1 MVFGIRSRI
10 GSNRKQ
16 PSLSRLKRI
25 VSLRMLVPS
34 MKIALAQ
41 FNPTVGDFEGNSSR
55 ILDFARQAQAGGAE
69 IAVFSE
75 LCLCGY
81 PPQDLIER
89 PAFVQHNRETL
100 ARLAKAVPIPSI
112 VGYVGKAQDD
122 TGKPVANSAAMI
134 GNGKILFEQRKMLL
148 PTYDVF
154 DESRYFQPAHTQ
166 HAFLLGAETL
176 GITICEDI
184 WNDKDFWAQRLYERD
199 PVAELVA
206 KGSSI
211 VLNISSS
218 PYTIDKRSIRHN
230 MLQAMARRHQVPVV
244 YVNQVGGNDS
254 LIFDGSS
261 VAFMPDGRVGALAK
275 SFEEDLVFFDTAS
288 GLGDIRPQIRDEIEA
303 AYRALVLGTRDYVR
317 KCGFRKVVIGL
328 SGGIDSALVAAI
340 ATDALS
346 AENVVGVSMPGPY
359 SSEGSILDAR
369 KLACNL
375 GIDLYVLPITETFNS
390 YRETLK
396 DTFAGLQ
403 PGVAEENIQARIRGN
418 LLMALSNKFGSLV
431 LSTGNKSEM
440 AVGYCTLYGD
450 MAGGLAVISDVPKTM
465 VYDLARCANRAA
477 PRIPEESLSK
487 PPSAELRPN
496 QTDQDTLPPYDVLDR
511 ILKAYVEDLRSP
523 EEIAQHYG
531 FSMDLVR
538 GVAMQ
543 VDRNEYKRK
552 QAPPGLKVTSKA
564 FSVGRRFPLAQKFVV

>member
-1 MVFGIRSRI
+1 
-10 GSNRKQ
+10 
-16 PSLSRLKRI
+16 
-25 VSLRMLVPS
+25 

-41 FNPTVGDFEGNSSR
+41 FNPTVGDFEGNSAR
-55 ILDFARQAQAGGAE
+55 ILELVGAAQAGGAD

-89 PAFVQHNRETL
+89 PSFVQRNHEAL
-100 ARLAKAVPIPSI
+100 ARLAQIVPIPAL

-122 TGKPVANSAAMI
+122 TGKPVANSAALI
-134 GNGKILFEQRKMLL
+134 GRGKILFEQRKMLL

-154 DESRYFQPAHTQ
+154 DETRYFQPADTQ
-166 HAFLLGAETL
+166 HAFLLGSETL

-184 WNDKDFWAQRLYERD
+184 WNDKNFWTQRLYERD
-199 PVAELVA
+199 PVSELVG

-211 VLNISSS
+211 VLNVSSS
-218 PYTIDKRSIRHN
+218 PYTLEKRGVRHD
-230 MLQAMARRHQVPVV
+230 MLRAVAKRHQVPVV

-261 VAFMPDGRVGALAK
+261 VAFLPDGRVAALAK
-275 SFEEDLVFFDTAS
+275 SFEEDLVFFDSST
-288 GLGDIRPQIRDEIEA
+288 GVGDIRPQIADEIEA
-303 AYRALVLGTRDYVR
+303 AYRALVIGTRDYVC

-328 SGGIDSALVAAI
+328 SGGIDSALVATI
-340 ATDALS
+340 AADALGP
-346 AENVVGVSMPGPY
+346 ENVTGVGMPGPY
-359 SSEGSILDAR
+359 SSEGSLTDAR
-369 KLACNL
+369 QLASNL
-375 GIDLYVLPITETFNS
+375 GIQLLVIPITEAFNT
-390 YRETLK
+390 YRTALSGA
-396 DTFAGLQ
+396 FAGL
-403 PGVAEENIQARIRGN
+403 PADVTEENLQARTRGN

-465 VYDLARCANRAA
+465 VYELCRFANRTAQ
-477 PRIPEESLSK
+477 RIPEEIFVK
-487 PPSAELRPN
+487 APSAELRPN
-496 QTDQDTLPPYDVLDR
+496 QTDQDSLPPYDLLDR

-523 EEIAQHYG
+523 EEIARHCDCPL
-531 FSMDLVR
+531 SLVR
-538 GVAMQ
+538 GVALQ

-564 FSVGRRFPLAQKFVV
+564 FGVGRRFPLAQKFAI

>member
-1 MVFGIRSRI
+1 
-10 GSNRKQ
+10 
-16 PSLSRLKRI
+16 
-25 VSLRMLVPS
+25 

-41 FNPTVGDFEGNSSR
+41 FNPTVGDFEGNSAR
-55 ILDFARQAQAGGAE
+55 ILELARQAQSGGAE

-89 PAFVQHNRETL
+89 PAFIERNREAL
-100 ARLAKAVPIPSI
+100 AQLAQGVPIPSL
-112 VGYVGKAQDD
+112 VGYVGKAQDE
-122 TGKPVANSAAMI
+122 TGKPVANSAALI
-134 GNGKILFEQRKMLL
+134 GRGKVLFEQRKMLL

-154 DESRYFQPAHTQ
+154 DETRYFQPAHTQ
-166 HAFLLGAETL
+166 HAFLLGTETL

-184 WNDKDFWAQRLYERD
+184 WNDKNFWTQLLYARD
-199 PVAELVA
+199 PVTELVG

-218 PYTIDKRSIRHN
+218 PYTIDKRGIRHD
-230 MLQAMARRHQVPVV
+230 MLRAMAKRHQVPVV

-261 VAFMPDGRVGALAK
+261 VAFLPDGRVGALAK
-275 SFEEDLVFFDTAS
+275 SFEEDLVFFDSTA
-288 GLGDIRPQIRDEIEA
+288 GAGDVRPQITDELEA
-303 AYRALVLGTRDYVR
+303 AYRALVVGTRDYVR

-340 ATDALS
+340 ATDALGS
-346 AENVVGVSMPGPY
+346 ENVTGVSMPGPF
-359 SSEGSILDAR
+359 SSAGSITDAR
-369 KLACNL
+369 CLAKNL
-375 GIDLYVLPITETFNS
+375 GIELLVLPISDIFQTYGKALAN
-390 YRETLK
+390 
-396 DTFAGLQ
+396 TFAGL
-403 PGVAEENIQARIRGN
+403 PPDVAEENLQARIRGN
-418 LLMALSNKFGSLV
+418 FLMALSNKFGSLV

-465 VYDLARCANRAA
+465 VYELSTFANCAA
-477 PRIPEESLSK
+477 PRIPQAIFTK

-496 QTDQDTLPPYDVLDR
+496 QTDQDSLPPYDVLDR
-511 ILKAYVEDLRSP
+511 ILKSYVEDLRSP
-523 EEIAQHYG
+523 EEIAQHYD
-531 FSMDLVR
+531 FPVDLVR
-538 GVAMQ
+538 GVARQ

-564 FSVGRRFPLAQKFVV
+564 FSVGRRFPLAQKFSV